1 MARVFIVNEAEGD
14 RTPFLRGVLV
24 QSLVTAGMSF
34 QDAYVTAQ
42 AIRDQLDDQEEITST
57 EFRTRVANELESRFG
72 AKTRQAYEQGPAPGR
87 KISVR
92 TTTRVAPFSVGILAH
107 SLEACAVDSETAW
120 HAAKKVQER
129 LLQDGRQKIDHKKL
143 RRITYH
149 CLSEHCSD
157 KDAARYLSWRRFEA
171 SGQPL
176 ILLIGGASGVGK
188 STIASEFAYRLE
200 SARTQSTDMMRQ
212 IIRCY
217 LAPNVVPTLAFSSF
231 EAWRGLPVVKTAGKR
246 VTDSPVIA
254 GFLSQFATVKV
265 AVEATIQRAIEERH
279 HLIVDGVHVVPT
291 ELDLQGVEDKAIV
304 VPVMLAVMGKKFL
317 AQQLK
322 RRGRENP
329 RRGPSRHRKHLDAIW
344 DLQSYLLTQADSAG
358 IPIIPNT
365 TVERMVGEI
374 LDQITQKIMERYPP
388 HMDVLD

>member
-1 MARVFIVNEAEGD
+1 MARVFIVDEAEGD
-14 RTPFLRGVLV
+14 RTPFLRGILV
-24 QSLVTAGMSF
+24 QSLVSSGMSF
-34 QDAYVTAQ
+34 QDAYLTAQ
-42 AIRDQLDDQEEITST
+42 AVRDRLGDQEQITST
-57 EFRTRVANELESRFG
+57 EFRARVADELEKRFD
-72 AKTRQAYEQGPAPGR
+72 AKTRQAYERGPEPGP

-120 HAAKKVQER
+120 YAAKKVQESLHQTR
-129 LLQDGRQKIDHKKL
+129 KRKIDHKAL
-143 RRITYH
+143 RRIIYH
-149 CLSEHCSD
+149 CLSEHCSE

-265 AVEATIQRAIEERH
+265 ALEATIQRAIEEGH

-291 ELDLQGVEDKAIV
+291 ELDLQDVEEKAIV
-304 VPVMLAVMGKKFL
+304 VPVMLAVMGKKVL
-317 AQQLK
+317 GQQLK
-322 RRGRENP
+322 RRGHENP
-329 RRGPSRHRKHLDAIW
+329 QRSSSRHRKHLDAIW
-344 DLQSYLLTQADSAG
+344 DLQSYLLMQADVAG
-358 IPIIPNT
+358 IPIVPST
-365 TVERMVGEI
+365 TVEQMVGEI
-374 LDQITQKIMERYPP
+374 LDQITRKIMERYPP
-388 HMDVLD
+388 HIDVLD

>member
-1 MARVFIVNEAEGD
+1 MARVFIIDEAEGD
-14 RTPFLRGVLV
+14 RTPFLRGILV
-24 QSLVTAGMSF
+24 QSLVSAGMSF

-42 AIRDQLDDQEEITST
+42 AIRDQLGDLEEITST
-57 EFRTRVANELESRFG
+57 EFRARVAEELEKRFD
-72 AKTRQAYEQGPAPGR
+72 AKTRQAYEQGPTPGR

-92 TTTRVAPFSVGILAH
+92 TTTRAAPFSVGILAH

-129 LLQDGRQKIDHKKL
+129 LQQAGRRKIDHKAL
-143 RRITYH
+143 RRIIYH

-157 KDAARYLSWRRFEA
+157 KDADRYLSWRRFEA

-176 ILLIGGASGVGK
+176 ILLIGGASGTGK

-246 VTDSPVIA
+246 ATDSPVIA

-265 AVEATIQRAIEERH
+265 ALEATIQRAIQEGH

-291 ELDLQGVEDKAIV
+291 ELDLKGVEDKAIV
-304 VPVMLAVMGKKFL
+304 VPVMLAVMGKKVL
-317 AQQLK
+317 DQQLK

-329 RRGPSRHRKHLDAIW
+329 KRGSSRHRKHLDAIW
-344 DLQSYLLTQADSAG
+344 DLQSYLLMQADVAG
-358 IPIIPNT
+358 IPIIPNA
-365 TVERMVGEI
+365 TVEQMVREI
-374 LDQITQKIMERYPP
+374 LDQITQKIVERYPP
-388 HMDVLD
+388 HIDVLD